1 MSQIRIMFHI
11 FNKHLSKNLVLS
23 CFLLTGCLQSTALV
37 SASQPEW
44 VSGESSAYPNAQYVA
59 ATGSASNAE
68 QAKKRA
74 LANLTR
80 VFELHIRESSTT
92 NQEVKSFK
100 QNGAETVSTS
110 QSLSQQINIQT
121 NKIINGARVA
131 EQWQNSADL
140 THYALAVLDRRQA
153 GTNIRGEINR
163 LDEETDFDLKS
174 AGARKNPLLKVAA
187 YQRVLVLQEER
198 DTLQKM
204 LKVLDLSGRGS
215 ESLLNRAELRE
226 RMEKSLGELNM
237 RPAVISDAIGGLDK
251 ILKGAMAN
259 AGFPEAT
266 GPGGYVLSAGLD
278 TQPPINS
285 QGWYWLRGTLTLRLA
300 SADGR
305 VQGNKT
311 WPLKVSATNMEQLD
325 QRMKSNV
332 EKMLNQE
339 LKPTIL
345 GFATAE

>member
-1 MSQIRIMFHI
+1 MFHA
-11 FNKHLSKNLVLS
+11 FNHHLSGKLILP

-37 SASQPEW
+37 NAGQPDW
-44 VSGESSAYPNAQYVA
+44 VSGEPSSYPNAQYVV
-59 ATGSASNAE
+59 ATGSASNSE

-92 NQEVKSFK
+92 SQEVKSFK
-100 QNGAETVSTS
+100 QDDSETVSTS
-110 QSLSQQINIQT
+110 TSLSQQINIQT

-131 EQWQNSADL
+131 EQWQNSDDL

-163 LDEETDFDLKS
+163 IDEETDFDLKS
-174 AGARKNPLLKVAA
+174 AQAKKNPLLKVAA
-187 YQRVLVLQEER
+187 YQRVLVMQEER

-215 ESLLNRAELRE
+215 ESLLNRADLRQ
-226 RMEKSLGELNM
+226 RMEKSLGALNM
-237 RPAVISDAIGGLDK
+237 SPAVISDAIGGLDK
-251 ILKGAMAN
+251 ILKGAMAKS
-259 AGFPEAT
+259 GFPEAK
-266 GPGGYVLSAGLD
+266 GSGGYVLSAGIE

-311 WPLKVSATNMEQLD
+311 WPLKVSATNMQQLD
-325 QRMKSNV
+325 GRMKSMV
-332 EKMLNQE
+332 EKTLNQE

>member
-1 MSQIRIMFHI
+1 MFNQS
-11 FNKHLSKNLVLS
+11 FSKLLIIP

-37 SASQPEW
+37 SADQPDW
-44 VSGESSAYPNAQYVA
+44 VAGEALSYPNAQYVV

-80 VFELHIRESSTT
+80 VFELQIRESSTT
-92 NQEVKSFK
+92 SQEVKSFK
-100 QNGAETVSTS
+100 QDGTETVSAS

-131 EQWQNSADL
+131 EQWRSSEDL
-140 THYALAVLDRRQA
+140 THHALAVLDRRQA
-153 GTNIRGEINR
+153 GNNIRGEIDR
-163 LDEETDFDLKS
+163 LDKETDFELKS
-174 AGARKNPLLKVAA
+174 VEAKKNPLLKVAA

-204 LKVLDLSGRGS
+204 LKVIDLSGRGS
-215 ESLLNRAELRE
+215 ESKLNRAELRE
-226 RMEKSLGELNM
+226 RLEKSLSTLNM
-237 RPAVISDAIGGLDK
+237 SPAVISDATGGLDK
-251 ILKGAMAN
+251 ILKGAMAH

-266 GPGGYVLSAGLD
+266 GSRGYVLSAGLD
-278 TQPPINS
+278 TQPPVNS

-325 QRMKSNV
+325 DRMKSAV
-332 EKMLNQE
+332 EKKLNQE

-345 GFATAE
+345 GFATTE

>member
-1 MSQIRIMFHI
+1 MLR
-11 FNKHLSKNLVLS
+11 NLNRQLPKQLLLP
-23 CFLLTGCLQSTALV
+23 CLLLTGCLQSTVMV
-37 SASQPEW
+37 SAGQPDW
-44 VSGESSAYPNAQYVA
+44 VSGVSSSYPNAQYVV
-59 ATGSASNAE
+59 ATGSASTAE
-68 QAKKRA
+68 QSKKRA

-92 NQEVKSFK
+92 TQQVQSFK
-100 QNGAETVSTS
+100 QDGEETVSTS

-131 EQWQNSADL
+131 EQWRNSEDL

-163 LDEETDFDLKS
+163 LDEETSYDLK
-174 AGARKNPLLKVAA
+174 AAEQKQNPLQKVAA

-215 ESLLNRAELRE
+215 ESQLNRAELRE
-226 RMEKSLGELNM
+226 RLENSLNSLKMN
-237 RPAVISDAIGGLDK
+237 PVVLTDAVGGLDK
-251 ILKGAMAN
+251 VLKGAMAT
-259 AGFPEAT
+259 AGFPEST
-266 GPGGYVLSAGLD
+266 NPGGYVLSAGLD

-285 QGWYWLRGTLTLRLA
+285 QGWYWLRGTLTLRLV

-311 WPLKVSATNMEQLD
+311 WPLKVSASHMEQLD
-325 QRMKSNV
+325 ERMKSAV
-332 EKMLNQE
+332 EKKLNQE
-339 LKPTIL
+339 LKTTIL
-345 GFATAE
+345 GFATTE